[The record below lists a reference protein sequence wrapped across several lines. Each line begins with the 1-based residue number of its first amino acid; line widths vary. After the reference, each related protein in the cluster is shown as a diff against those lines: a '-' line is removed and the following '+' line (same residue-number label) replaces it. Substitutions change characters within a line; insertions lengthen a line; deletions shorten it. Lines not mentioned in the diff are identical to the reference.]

1 LHMNSDA
8 GKSSGSK
15 AQQKITVIG
24 FGQRLKA
31 TVTDGFLVVFIS
43 LVVAAGVGVVLIVL
57 EFYAPRETLPVTP
70 LIALSGIVIS
80 VLYYVR
86 SWARSGQTV
95 GKMWIKAKVV
105 GADGQPVSI
114 GRALLRYLGY
124 IVSAVLLS
132 LGFLWIAF
140 DRKRQGLHDKIA
152 GTYVVKSDAEFSD
165 AAAVEFVPAE
175 SRPGWIWLVV
185 WIATALWMPAA
196 LLGALWFLGPF
207 IGRAVTTLL
216 QGLFS

>member
-1 LHMNSDA
+1 M
-8 GKSSGSK
+8 
-15 AQQKITVIG
+15 AQKKITVIG

-31 TVTDGFLVVFIS
+31 TITDGFLVVFIS
-43 LVVAAGVGVVLIVL
+43 LAVAAGVGVVLIVL

-80 VLYYVR
+80 VVYYVR

-165 AAAVEFVPAE
+165 AAAVEFVAAE